1 MPIFIRHS
9 AGGLHLHLTVRHW
22 MYARHL
28 VPAGCALNCWVYKV
42 TPRIF
47 FGSVSATV
55 SLCPYLCAKNS
66 TTRSMR
72 LFCILPV
79 LSLLLGGRASSLDS
93 RDSAPHRFDVR
104 DTPDVCGLVNSEIV
118 VPDILGI
125 LTAVGVIGKS
135 TFSL

>member
-1 MPIFIRHS
+1 
-9 AGGLHLHLTVRHW
+9 

-47 FGSVSATV
+47 FGSVSARPL
-55 SLCPYLCAKNS
+55 SLPGVKNS

-72 LFCILPV
+72 LFCIIPV
-79 LSLLLGGRASSLDS
+79 LSLLLGGRASSLDP
-93 RDSAPHRFDVR
+93 RDPAPHRLDVR
-104 DTPDVCGLVNSEIV
+104 DTPDVCGFVNSEIV
-118 VPDILGI
+118 VPNELGI

>member
-1 MPIFIRHS
+1 
-9 AGGLHLHLTVRHW
+9 
-22 MYARHL
+22 
-28 VPAGCALNCWVYKV
+28 
-42 TPRIF
+42 
-47 FGSVSATV
+47 
-55 SLCPYLCAKNS
+55 
-66 TTRSMR
+66 MR

-79 LSLLLGGRASSLDS
+79 LSVLLGGRASSLDS
-93 RDSAPHRFDVR
+93 RDPAPHRLDVR